1 MFEQDAINEDIWAE
15 EQAVYTDD
23 LALMEAEFI

>member
-1 MFEQDAINEDIWAE
+1 MFEQDAISEDIRVE

-23 LALMEAEFI
+23 IALIEATFI

>member
-1 MFEQDAINEDIWAE
+1 MFTQDAISEDIWTE